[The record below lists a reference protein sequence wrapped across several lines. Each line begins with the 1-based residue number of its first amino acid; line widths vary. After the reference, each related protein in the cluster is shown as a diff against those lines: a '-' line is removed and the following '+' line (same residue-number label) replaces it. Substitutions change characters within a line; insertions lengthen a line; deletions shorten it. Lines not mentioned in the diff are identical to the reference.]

1 MKNLPEKINF
11 CNIQTYDVIFFDYD
25 VIIIKMAEF
34 LKVVSE
40 SRPIGLYHSSDDFFE
55 SAWKLEKIEFKI
67 FDLK

>member
-1 MKNLPEKINF
+1 
-11 CNIQTYDVIFFDYD
+11 
-25 VIIIKMAEF
+25 MAEF

>member
-1 MKNLPEKINF
+1 
-11 CNIQTYDVIFFDYD
+11 
-25 VIIIKMAEF
+25 MAEF

-40 SRPIGLYHSSDDFFE
+40 SRSIGLYHSSDDFFE